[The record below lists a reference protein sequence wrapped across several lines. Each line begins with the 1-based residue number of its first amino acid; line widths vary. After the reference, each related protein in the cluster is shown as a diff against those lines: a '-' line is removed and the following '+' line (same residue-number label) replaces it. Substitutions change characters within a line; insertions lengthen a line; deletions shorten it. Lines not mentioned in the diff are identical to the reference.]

1 MTDEEK
7 RALSLVRFKRAEEC
21 LNTAE
26 ENVKLGDYRAA
37 ANRTYYAI
45 FHGLR
50 SVLALDEIDMS
61 KHSAVI
67 AMFRKAYLKTN
78 ILDRRF
84 SGLITDA
91 FEIRNESDYD
101 DFFIVKSGCGTG
113 NRGNKRVL
121 RGNQTVSDQSWSS
134 FQLVLYGFLGKGCGG
149 NHSLASKEWF
159 PPQK

>member
-1 MTDEEK
+1 MTGGIALTDEEK

-67 AMFRKAYLKTN
+67 AVFRRAYLKTN

-101 DFFIVKSGCGTG
+101 DFFIVVKADVEQEIEETKELLEAIKQYLI
-113 NRGNKRVL
+113 NRGVVFN
-121 RGNQTVSDQSWSS
+121 
-134 FQLVLYGFLGKGCGG
+134 
-149 NHSLASKEWF
+149 
-159 PPQK
+159 

>member
-67 AMFRKAYLKTN
+67 AAFRKAYLKTN

-101 DFFIVKSGCGTG
+101 DFFIVVKADVEQEIEETKAFLDAIKQYLI
-113 NRGNKRVL
+113 NRGVVFN
-121 RGNQTVSDQSWSS
+121 
-134 FQLVLYGFLGKGCGG
+134 
-149 NHSLASKEWF
+149 
-159 PPQK
+159 

>member
-101 DFFIVKSGCGTG
+101 DFFIVVKADVEQEIEETKEFLEAIKQYLI
-113 NRGNKRVL
+113 NRGVVFN
-121 RGNQTVSDQSWSS
+121 
-134 FQLVLYGFLGKGCGG
+134 
-149 NHSLASKEWF
+149 
-159 PPQK
+159 

>member
-67 AMFRKAYLKTN
+67 AVFRRAYLKTN

-101 DFFIVKSGCGTG
+101 DFFIVVKADVEQEIEETKELLEAIKQYLI
-113 NRGNKRVL
+113 NRGVVFN
-121 RGNQTVSDQSWSS
+121 
-134 FQLVLYGFLGKGCGG
+134 
-149 NHSLASKEWF
+149 
-159 PPQK
+159 